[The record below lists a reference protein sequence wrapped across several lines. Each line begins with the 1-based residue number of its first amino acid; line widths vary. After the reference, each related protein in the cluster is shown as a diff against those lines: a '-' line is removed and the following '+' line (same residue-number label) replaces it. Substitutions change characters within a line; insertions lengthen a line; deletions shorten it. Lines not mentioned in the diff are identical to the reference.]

1 MNIVTVSDI
10 KEYVQVRTPDKA
22 ALANCVIRA
31 KGPERTMAQFADD
44 CQVSAST
51 LSRIVNSKITNP
63 LSIDLIVKIFENRA
77 ISEDDFLL
85 EALARANGLHP
96 KDYANRV
103 NSRNSS
109 AHRRNEEMSRANM
122 MKNIIVSEVVDQGL
136 PVKKVLDAR
145 VVRPVSEA
153 PAIYPRRRLD
163 FSLALNEDELHS
175 STNMWAFFLYPYVPD
190 QESDHTMMSDRKY
203 IIDNLLDKVSRWF
216 LMDAWYPKSLANMKT
231 SFAFIDQELFDS
243 FLTALQ
249 NASLNSEMTVLLID
263 MESYRVVHE
272 VWLPGEYSR
281 LTETSIFGKSSHHLF
296 DPTEHFGDFDEID
309 EF

>member
-1 MNIVTVSDI
+1 MTVSDI

-63 LSIDLIVKIFENRA
+63 LSVELIVKIFENRA
-77 ISEDDFLL
+77 TQEDDFLL
-85 EALARANGLHP
+85 EALAHANGLHS

-103 NSRNSS
+103 NSRNSP
-109 AHRRNEEMSRANM
+109 AHRRNEEISRANM
-122 MKNIIVSEVVDQGL
+122 MKNIIVSEIVDQGL
-136 PVKKVLDAR
+136 PIKKILDSR
-145 VVRPVSEA
+145 VIRPDSEA
-153 PAIYPRRRLD
+153 PSIYPRRRID
-163 FSLALNEDELHS
+163 FSLALDEDELHS
-175 STNMWAFFLYPYVPD
+175 STNMWAFFLYPYVPS
-190 QESDHTMMSDRKY
+190 QETDHTMMSDRKY
-203 IIDNLLDKVSRWF
+203 IVNNLLDKVSRWF

-231 SFAFIDQELFDS
+231 SFTFVDQELFYS
-243 FLTALQ
+243 FSAALQ

-263 MESYRVVHE
+263 MESYRVVNE
-272 VWLPGEYSR
+272 VWLPGEYNR

-296 DPTEHFGDFDEID
+296 DPTDCFGDFDEND